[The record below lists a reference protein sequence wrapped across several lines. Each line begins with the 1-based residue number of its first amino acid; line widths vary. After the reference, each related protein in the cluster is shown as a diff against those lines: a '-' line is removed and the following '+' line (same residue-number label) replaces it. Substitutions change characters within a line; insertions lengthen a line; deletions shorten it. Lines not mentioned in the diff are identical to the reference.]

1 MRISDWSSDVCSSD
15 RFPVRFRNAADRR
28 RVPVSVLDY
37 RPYRDSSAQRLDRLK
52 RSKTMPRAKK
62 IEGNLD
68 AIAAR
73 RAELEAELARVTEAE
88 RRAREAERDAGRD
101 VLLAALGKVKI
112 ARMERS
118 EATAIAKAIEK
129 DGGKRIGEKVA
140 KAGGEE
146 G

>member
-1 MRISDWSSDVCSSD
+1 MRFGSAKRSPKTQLILSPAGSQTVTLPCP
-15 RFPVRFRNAADRR
+15 FPVRFRNAADRR

-73 RAELEAELARVTEAE
+73 RAEL
-88 RRAREAERDAGRD
+88 
-101 VLLAALGKVKI
+101 
-112 ARMERS
+112 RS
-118 EATAIAKAIEK
+118 EEHTSELQSLMRNSYAVLCLKTKNTK
-129 DGGKRIGEKVA
+129 NTNTKQKTR
-140 KAGGEE
+140 
-146 G
+146 